1 MYIRIYPCIYTY
13 IYIYAL
19 CRRHRL
25 HIAPCTIPLHLT
37 SAGPKVCR
45 VPHGISQCRH
55 CSTDTV
61 WGDPQLHD
69 CVWKWS
75 MYRGVSWCI
84 VVYRGVYPKFVI
96 LTGMMITMITYYMFG
111 HPIKQIQTAL
121 AGGQA
126 SRQKKIGQAFKILRL
141 CSSVWFFLSL
151 FLSDS
156 LRGQIYSYGIP
167 TWRRGHQRRRHPSL
181 SAGSSVAVSESR
193 LGPWV
198 PGSRTLAP
206 NLIYQRGN
214 SLQVTTDHIKCVY
227 YLCIQ
232 CPYLRI

>member
-13 IYIYAL
+13 IYMHFVEGIVS
-19 CRRHRL
+19 
-25 HIAPCTIPLHLT
+25 TLHLARFLCIWPLQVRKFAEFPT
-37 SAGPKVCR
+37 ESPSAGIAR
-45 VPHGISQCRH
+45 LTRYEEIHN
-55 CSTDTV
+55 STTV
-61 WGDPQLHD
+61 
-69 CVWKWS
+69 S
-75 MYRGVSWCI
+75 ENGVCI